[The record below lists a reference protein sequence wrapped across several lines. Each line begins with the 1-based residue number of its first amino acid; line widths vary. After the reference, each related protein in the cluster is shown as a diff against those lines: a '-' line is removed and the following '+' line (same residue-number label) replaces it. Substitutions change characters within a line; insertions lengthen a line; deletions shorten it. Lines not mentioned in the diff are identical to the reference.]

1 MTLANKITTLA
12 ILFVLPYT
20 AQLHAKDNFNTEI
33 IASGLGVPW
42 GMTFIA
48 NDKLLISQRGAKI
61 SLLDLSSQQLTSITG
76 LPEIKVEGQ
85 GGLFDIALSP
95 DHQQTGWIFISY
107 NKYINGQGATTLAK
121 AKLINDKLTQWQDIF
136 ISQSRTKKSV
146 HYGGRISF
154 DDHGHVFLSIGDRG
168 KRSNGQDLS
177 NHAGSIVRLTLDGD
191 TPLDNPFVEDSNAL
205 NEIWSYGHRNP
216 QGLFFN
222 TQSQQLWSI
231 EHGPRGGD
239 EINLVQAGN
248 NYGWPVISYGK
259 EYYAPLPVG
268 KGTHRPGMQQPI
280 KYYVPSI
287 APSSLIQYSGKAFP
301 QWKNNLLIGA
311 LVLEHLNIVAVDEHV
326 QASSEQRL
334 FNELGRIRNVI
345 ESPQGWLYLATDRG
359 QIVKVSPTTDNE

>member
-20 AQLHAKDNFNTEI
+20 AQLHATDNFNTEI

-42 GMTFIA
+42 GMAFIA
-48 NDKLLISQRGAKI
+48 NDKLLISQREAKL
-61 SLLDLSSQQLTSITG
+61 SLLDLNSHQLTTITG
-76 LPEIKVEGQ
+76 LPEVKVGGQ
-85 GGLFDIALSP
+85 GGLFDIALAP
-95 DHQQTGWIFISY
+95 NHQQTGWIFISY
-107 NKYINGQGATTLAK
+107 NKDINGQGATTLAR
-121 AKLINDKLTQWQDIF
+121 AKLIDNKLSQWQDIF
-136 ISQSRTKKSV
+136 ISNSRTKKAV

-154 DDHGHVFLSIGDRG
+154 DNLGHVFLSIGDRG

-191 TPLDNPFVEDSNAL
+191 TPLDNPFTADDNVLS
-205 NEIWSYGHRNP
+205 EIWSYGHRNP

-239 EINLVQAGN
+239 EINLVQAGK

-268 KGTHRPGMQQPI
+268 KGTHRPGMEQPI
-280 KYYVPSI
+280 KFYVPSI

-301 QWKNNLLIGA
+301 QWKDQLMAGA
-311 LVLEHLNIVAVDEHV
+311 LVLEHLNLISLDDNQQEN
-326 QASSEQRL
+326 QEQRL
-334 FNELGRIRNVI
+334 FSDLGRIRNVI
-345 ESPQGWLYLATDRG
+345 ESAEGWLYLATDRG
-359 QIVKVSPTTDNE
+359 QIVKVTPTTDNE